1 MAVIREKRQ
10 FQIGSIGVARASQS
24 GRVVGDAISRSANTL
39 GDMFYRAAAAEAE
52 KVGTESAQSVDRE
65 QVITINPETGE
76 PEAYAA
82 PAGMGSIGTDAYQRV
97 VMRRFQQSIE
107 DEIRNKGKELAVRY
121 ENSANGVAL
130 YESAMSDYLA
140 SMTNVAQDQFKGFI
154 TDVGTTYLNAT
165 TTNMR
170 VAQVRRERVAAR
182 RSQQAAVSDGLQN
195 IEAMVAQMGPAALN
209 GPTVTNGVIQS
220 VSATNSDGGKAGLFS
235 PSEVNAYD
243 SKTRLAVTRGLV
255 RHASQQSDD
264 PDTLR
269 LLQQAIGTQNPN
281 AVPAEFS
288 AVADAM
294 RGFGSDYS
302 GLATLEKF
310 SDGLLSDQV
319 AYAEVVQSR
328 EIEAQKAE
336 DALTVFDMQ
345 QNLAGRTLSAKA
357 NAYKRGPLAVANR
370 ARDEWAL
377 FTQRAGAQLAA
388 GDKAISDQTLA
399 ERDAVLEA
407 QASAIYARAL
417 SGLSTPDTHALENA
431 IANTDPMLA
440 PESARL
446 EFNALLRMEAATG
459 QPILKKF
466 SAEISSYRD
475 SPSKNVDSMRQA
487 AASQE
492 ALKVDLRS
500 ILYAKD
506 VEGTLGERVSQINSI
521 EDLQDNERK
530 AMISSAYLNAGA
542 NSLNTFFANAGLNK
556 DQLREARSVFEGGSF
571 QTGVLSNAQVDQI
584 NQARAYAQ
592 EAGKLSE
599 LRTTFNSQ
607 VGTVNGRIEA
617 QEEAAQVLLQMAS
630 IEIGQA
636 SSTIKSNRE
645 AYEEMLSDQ
654 YANGQDISALWGSTE
669 SVTNPVALNILN
681 DVTQK
686 GVLPQSLHNTLTSLA
701 EGEFRI
707 GDPNAVLSHYMNVRD
722 YQFEGQSIN
731 NPAINSLSEDQ
742 IAMLNYLADVVDV
755 EGNISADRM
764 SAIYNQKIEFDQNPT
779 KQEQVKQLL
788 GASLEEYVLTL
799 DGMTEAPYSAVNAM
813 ASATLSL
820 ASMGASSRE
829 ITRRLNMQMEKTYPD
844 GQGYVF
850 NTNGGRR
857 TKFSLGQVAQGHEAL
872 FKSYVNQVVSRVGGP
887 DFQSAS
893 LGGDRVLTM
902 VGKDERRMLP
912 EDTLYLQPIGSSS
925 DTGEVRFI
933 VKRVRPFEKGGD
945 EIVNGTFFSSDLR
958 KIFNDDDFS
967 EEAKGRESYTAP
979 IIISNRDPVFV
990 DAVRSVQL
998 LEQSEEIK
1006 KAREIEAF
1014 EGTDKGSFLGTIFG
1028 TTD

>member
-10 FQIGSIGVARASQS
+10 FQIGPIGVARASQS
-24 GRVVGDAISRSANTL
+24 GRVVGDAISRSANIL
-39 GDMFYRAAAAEAE
+39 GDMFYREAAAEAE
-52 KVGTESAQSVDRE
+52 KAGTEAAQSVDRE

-107 DEIRNKGKELAVRY
+107 DEIRNKGKEIAVRY

-170 VAQVRRERVAAR
+170 VAQVKRERIVAR
-182 RSQQAAVSDGLQN
+182 RSQEAAVSDGLQN

-235 PSEVNAYD
+235 PSEVNGHD
-243 SKTRLAVTRGLV
+243 SATRLAITRGLV

-281 AVPAEFS
+281 AVPDEFS

-302 GLATLEKF
+302 GLAKLEQF
-310 SDGLLSDQV
+310 SDGLLGDQV
-319 AYAEVVQSR
+319 QYTEVVQRR
-328 EIEAQKAE
+328 ETEAQKAE

-345 QNLAGRTLSAKA
+345 NDVAGLTLSAKA
-357 NAYKRGPLAVANR
+357 FSVNRGPLAVANR
-370 ARDEWAL
+370 SRDDWSAFTERARS
-377 FTQRAGAQLAA
+377 QLAA
-388 GDKAISDQTLA
+388 GDKAISDQTLE

-407 QASAIYARAL
+407 QASGLYARAL
-417 SGLSTPDTHALENA
+417 SGLSTDDTDALENA
-431 IANTDPMLA
+431 IANRNPMLA

-446 EFNALLRMEAATG
+446 ELNALMRMEAATG
-459 QPILKKF
+459 QPILENF
-466 SAEISSYRD
+466 MPEISSYR
-475 SPSKNVDSMRQA
+475 SSAGKNVDSINQV
-487 AASQE
+487 AASQQ
-492 ALKVDLRS
+492 ALEVDLRS
-500 ILYAKD
+500 ILYAED

-521 EDLQDNERK
+521 ENLKDNERQ
-530 AMISSAYLNAGA
+530 AMISSAYLNAGT
-542 NSLNTFFANAGLNK
+542 NNLNTFFANGSLNE

-592 EAGKLSE
+592 DAGKLSQ

-607 VGTVNGRIEA
+607 VGTVNSRIKA
-617 QEEAAQVLLQMAS
+617 QEEATQASLQKAS
-630 IEIGQA
+630 IEMGQA
-636 SSTIKSNRE
+636 SPTIKSDRE
-645 AYEEMLSDQ
+645 VYEEMLSDK

-707 GDPNAVLSHYMNVRD
+707 GNPNAVLSHYMNVRD

-731 NPAINSLSEDQ
+731 NRAINSLSQAQ

-755 EGNISADRM
+755 EGNISGDKMA
-764 SAIYNQKIEFDQNPT
+764 AIYNQKVEFDRNPT
-779 KQEQVKQLL
+779 KQESVKQLL
-788 GASLEEYVLTL
+788 DAPLEEFVLSL
-799 DGMTEAPYSAVNAM
+799 DGMKEAPYSAVSAI

-820 ASMGASSRE
+820 ASMGASRRE
-829 ITRRLNMQMEKTYPD
+829 IKRRLEDQMERTYPD
-844 GQGYVF
+844 GQGYVV
-850 NTNGGRR
+850 NPNGGER
-857 TKFSLGQVAQGHEAL
+857 TKFSLGQVAQGNEKL
-872 FKSYVNQVVSRVGGP
+872 FKNHVRDIVSRTTNLTN
-887 DFQSAS
+887 FSF
-893 LGGDRVLTM
+893 GGDLVRATT
-902 VGKDERRMLP
+902 GRP
-912 EDTLYLQPIGSSS
+912 GFIPAEDTVYLVPLDESSN
-925 DTGEVRFI
+925 GEVRYL
-933 VKRVRPFEKGGD
+933 VKRMRPLEEGGD
-945 EIVNGTFFSSDLR
+945 EVLNGTFA
-958 KIFNDDDFS
+958 
-967 EEAKGRESYTAP
+967 EGETSYTAP
-979 IIISNRDPVFV
+979 VIISNRDSEFT
-990 DAVRSVQL
+990 DAVRNVQL
-998 LEQSEEIK
+998 IQQSQEIK
-1006 KAREIEAF
+1006 KAKEAEAF
-1014 EGTDKGSFLGTIFG
+1014 SGTGRGSFLGTIFG
-1028 TTD
+1028 TND

>member
-1 MAVIREKRQ
+1 
-10 FQIGSIGVARASQS
+10 
-24 GRVVGDAISRSANTL
+24 
-39 GDMFYRAAAAEAE
+39 
-52 KVGTESAQSVDRE
+52 
-65 QVITINPETGE
+65 
-76 PEAYAA
+76 
-82 PAGMGSIGTDAYQRV
+82 
-97 VMRRFQQSIE
+97 
-107 DEIRNKGKELAVRY
+107 
-121 ENSANGVAL
+121 
-130 YESAMSDYLA
+130 
-140 SMTNVAQDQFKGFI
+140 
-154 TDVGTTYLNAT
+154 
-165 TTNMR
+165 
-170 VAQVRRERVAAR
+170 
-182 RSQQAAVSDGLQN
+182 
-195 IEAMVAQMGPAALN
+195 
-209 GPTVTNGVIQS
+209 
-220 VSATNSDGGKAGLFS
+220 
-235 PSEVNAYD
+235 
-243 SKTRLAVTRGLV
+243 
-255 RHASQQSDD
+255 
-264 PDTLR
+264 
-269 LLQQAIGTQNPN
+269 
-281 AVPAEFS
+281 
-288 AVADAM
+288 
-294 RGFGSDYS
+294 
-302 GLATLEKF
+302 
-310 SDGLLSDQV
+310 
-319 AYAEVVQSR
+319 
-328 EIEAQKAE
+328 
-336 DALTVFDMQ
+336 
-345 QNLAGRTLSAKA
+345 
-357 NAYKRGPLAVANR
+357 
-370 ARDEWAL
+370 
-377 FTQRAGAQLAA
+377 
-388 GDKAISDQTLA
+388 
-399 ERDAVLEA
+399 
-407 QASAIYARAL
+407 
-417 SGLSTPDTHALENA
+417 
-431 IANTDPMLA
+431 
-440 PESARL
+440 
-446 EFNALLRMEAATG
+446 
-459 QPILKKF
+459 
-466 SAEISSYRD
+466 
-475 SPSKNVDSMRQA
+475 
-487 AASQE
+487 
-492 ALKVDLRS
+492 
-500 ILYAKD
+500 
-506 VEGTLGERVSQINSI
+506 
-521 EDLQDNERK
+521 
-530 AMISSAYLNAGA
+530 
-542 NSLNTFFANAGLNK
+542 
-556 DQLREARSVFEGGSF
+556 
-571 QTGVLSNAQVDQI
+571 
-584 NQARAYAQ
+584 
-592 EAGKLSE
+592 
-599 LRTTFNSQ
+599 
-607 VGTVNGRIEA
+607 
-617 QEEAAQVLLQMAS
+617 MAS

-893 LGGDRVLTM
+893 LGGDRVWTM

>member
-52 KVGTESAQSVDRE
+52 KVGTESAQSVDRQ

-97 VMRRFQQSIE
+97 VMRRFQQGIE

-220 VSATNSDGGKAGLFS
+220 VSVTNSDGGKAGLFS

-281 AVPAEFS
+281 SVPDEFS

-302 GLATLEKF
+302 GLAELEKF

-319 AYAEVVQSR
+319 QYTEVLQRR

-345 QNLAGRTLSAKA
+345 NDVAGLTLSAKA
-357 NAYKRGPLAVANR
+357 FSVNRGPLAVANR
-370 ARDEWAL
+370 ARDDWSISTE
-377 FTQRAGAQLAA
+377 RARSQLAA

-407 QASAIYARAL
+407 QASGLYARAL
-417 SGLSTPDTHALENA
+417 SGLSTEETDALENA
-431 IANTDPMLA
+431 IENTNPMLA

-446 EFNALLRMEAATG
+446 ELNALMRMEAATG
-459 QPILKKF
+459 QPILKNF
-466 SAEISSYRD
+466 EPEISDYRSSAGKD
-475 SPSKNVDSMRQA
+475 VDSMRQV

-500 ILYAKD
+500 ILYARD

-530 AMISSAYLNAGA
+530 AMISSAYLNAGT

-592 EAGKLSE
+592 EAGKLSQ

-607 VGTVNGRIEA
+607 VGTVNDRIKA
-617 QEEAAQVLLQMAS
+617 QEEAAQVSLQKAS

-636 SSTIKSNRE
+636 SPTIKSNRE
-645 AYEEMLSDQ
+645 AYEEMLSEQ
-654 YANGQDISALWGSTE
+654 YANGQPIAPIWGSAD
-669 SVTNPVALNILN
+669 SVTNPIALNILN
-681 DVTQK
+681 DVMRSHI
-686 GVLPQSLHNTLTSLA
+686 LPESLHKTFSSLGS
-701 EGEFRI
+701 GELRV
-707 GDPNAVLSHYMNVRD
+707 GDPNAVLSHYINVRNH
-722 YQFEGQSIN
+722 QFEGQTMYN
-731 NPAINSLSEDQ
+731 TALNSLEENEL
-742 IAMLNYLADVVDV
+742 IMLDYLADVVDV
-755 EGNISADRM
+755 EGNISSDRM
-764 SAIYNQKIEFDQNPT
+764 AAIVNQKIEFDKNPT
-779 KQEQVKQLL
+779 KRERVDQLL
-788 GASLEEYVLTL
+788 EVPLDEFVLSL
-799 DGMTEAPYSAVNAM
+799 DGMEEAPYSAVNAM
-813 ASATLSL
+813 TSATLSL
-820 ASMGASSRE
+820 VSIGASRRE

-844 GQGYVF
+844 GQGYVL
-850 NTNGGRR
+850 NQNSGDR
-857 TKFSLGQVAQGHEAL
+857 TRFSLGRTVQGNEQL
-872 FKSYVNQVVSRVGGP
+872 FKNHVRNIVSEKTNLTN
-887 DFQSAS
+887 FSF
-893 LGGDRVLTM
+893 GGDLVRAATGRPGFV
-902 VGKDERRMLP
+902 P
-912 EDTLYLQPIGSSS
+912 AEDTVYLVHINASSE
-925 DTGEVRFI
+925 GEVRYI
-933 VKRVRPFEKGGD
+933 VKRRLPLEEGGD
-945 EIVNGTFFSSDLR
+945 EVVNGTFT
-958 KIFNDDDFS
+958 
-967 EEAKGRESYTAP
+967 EGETMYTAP
-979 IIISNRDPVFV
+979 IIISNRDPAFV
-990 DAVRSVQL
+990 EAARNARL

-1028 TTD
+1028 TND